1 MNLLAII
8 VRKEFQQIFRDKTSI
23 RLMFMVP
30 LIQMLVLGYALT
42 TEVKHTPI
50 AVVDHDGGP
59 RSKSLVQAV
68 SANALFTF
76 KGYATS
82 EADLREMLDAGK
94 IKVGLILPTNFT
106 RDLEMATRLQPVE
119 GGRSTLGIGPKGG
132 GKIQLWVDGQDANSS
147 GVARGYLSAILNRWA
162 MDWLR
167 GRLEGSGIRL
177 DQVLPLSVDTT
188 VLFNPLLK
196 STWYMI
202 PGVAVILVTMV
213 TALLTGFSIVKEKE
227 AGTLEQLMVTPIKPI
242 HVVVGKT
249 VPFFL
254 IGLLEL
260 MLALTMAQVWFKVP
274 FRGNYLVL
282 FVFSAAYMLST
293 LGIGIFTSTVA
304 RTQQQALFIIWF
316 FLLFFMLLSG
326 FFMPVE
332 NMPHWVQMV
341 TYLNPVRYFMYV
353 LREMFLKGSGFAD
366 LWQEGLAMVGLGV
379 TVYTFSI
386 LKFNRTSV

>member
-1 MNLLAII
+1 
-8 VRKEFQQIFRDKTSI
+8 
-23 RLMFMVP
+23 
-30 LIQMLVLGYALT
+30 
-42 TEVKHTPI
+42 
-50 AVVDHDGGP
+50 
-59 RSKSLVQAV
+59 
-68 SANALFTF
+68 
-76 KGYATS
+76 
-82 EADLREMLDAGK
+82 
-94 IKVGLILPTNFT
+94 
-106 RDLEMATRLQPVE
+106 
-119 GGRSTLGIGPKGG
+119 
-132 GKIQLWVDGQDANSS
+132 
-147 GVARGYLSAILNRWA
+147 
-162 MDWLR
+162 
-167 GRLEGSGIRL
+167 
-177 DQVLPLSVDTT
+177 
-188 VLFNPLLK
+188 
-196 STWYMI
+196 
-202 PGVAVILVTMV
+202 
-213 TALLTGFSIVKEKE
+213 
-227 AGTLEQLMVTPIKPI
+227 MVTPIKPI
-242 HVVVGKT
+242 HVVIGKT